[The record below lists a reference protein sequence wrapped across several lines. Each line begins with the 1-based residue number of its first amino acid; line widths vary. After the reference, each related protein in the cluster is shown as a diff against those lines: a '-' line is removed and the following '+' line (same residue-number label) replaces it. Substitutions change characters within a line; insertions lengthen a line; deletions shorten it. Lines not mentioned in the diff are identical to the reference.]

1 MDVLKERLGPMIELD
16 QVQQSTL
23 EKGELLSRLRQIR
36 ILAGLGYWKLAKKAI
51 QAVYLRVRRALGPKT
66 STIRQVKVNGCQML
80 VRVEETVGSEIYY
93 LGGIWQGEEAHLIKQ
108 SVQACDICFDVG
120 ANVGY
125 YTLLLGSVAGKGM
138 TYSFEPVPLNFHLLQ
153 SSILING
160 VRNIIAERC
169 AVAEQKGERQFAVAK
184 DTGFS
189 SFVNTDRGPIAT
201 EARVAVTTIDDYCRE
216 QRIPRIDFLKVDVE
230 GAESL
235 VIAGAR
241 EILRDK
247 LRRPR
252 LVMLELYEPMLKKYG
267 AGIKMV
273 LNEMDDCGYKP
284 FVCNQG
290 ALIPYQVEHYSVL
303 YNVFFTLTHREHGE

>member
-1 MDVLKERLGPMIELD
+1 MIELD
-16 QVQQSTL
+16 QLQHSTL
-23 EKGELLSRLRQIR
+23 ERGELLSRLRQIR
-36 ILAGLGYWKLAKKAI
+36 ILARFGYWKLAKKVI
-51 QAVYLRVRRALGPKT
+51 QAVYLRVRRKFGPNT
-66 STIRQVKVNGCQML
+66 STIRQVKVNGSQLL

-93 LGGIWQGEEAHLIKQ
+93 LGGIWQAEETHLIEQ
-108 SVQACDICFDVG
+108 SVRECDICFDIG

-125 YTLLLGSVAGKGM
+125 YTLLLGSVARRGM
-138 TYSFEPVPLNFHLLQ
+138 TYSFEPVPLNFHLLR

-160 VRNIIAERC
+160 ISNIIVEGC
-169 AVAEQKGERQFAVAK
+169 AVAEQKGERLFAVAK

-201 EARVAVTTIDDYCRE
+201 EARVVVTTIDDYCRE
-216 QRIPRIDFLKVDVE
+216 QKIPKIDFLKVDVE

-247 LRRPR
+247 RRRPR
-252 LVMLELYEPMLKKYG
+252 LVMLELYEPMLNKYG
-267 AGIKMV
+267 ADIKMV
-273 LNEMDDCGYKP
+273 LNEMDDCGYEP

-303 YNVFFTLTHREHGE
+303 YNVFFTPAHREHGE

>member
-1 MDVLKERLGPMIELD
+1 
-16 QVQQSTL
+16 
-23 EKGELLSRLRQIR
+23 
-36 ILAGLGYWKLAKKAI
+36 
-51 QAVYLRVRRALGPKT
+51 
-66 STIRQVKVNGCQML
+66 ML
-80 VRVEETVGSEIYY
+80 VRVEENVGSEIYY
-93 LGGIWQGEEAHLIKQ
+93 LGGIWEGEEAHLIKQ
-108 SVQACDICFDVG
+108 SVQACDICFDIG

-125 YTLLLGSVAGKGM
+125 YTLLLGSVASKGT

-160 VRNIIAERC
+160 VANIIAECC
-169 AVAEQKGERQFAVAK
+169 AVAEQKGERLFAVAK

-216 QRIPRIDFLKVDVE
+216 QKIPRIDFLKVDVE

-247 LRRPR
+247 GRRPR

-273 LNEMDDCGYKP
+273 LNEMEDCGYEP

-303 YNVFFTLTHREHGE
+303 YNVFFTPTHRDHGE